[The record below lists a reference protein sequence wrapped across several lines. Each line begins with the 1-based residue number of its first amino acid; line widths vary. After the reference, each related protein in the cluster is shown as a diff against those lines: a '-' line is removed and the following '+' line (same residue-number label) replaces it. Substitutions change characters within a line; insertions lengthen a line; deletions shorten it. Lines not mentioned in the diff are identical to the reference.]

1 VAYLITG
8 VIRRFLFLTAACV
21 LSCGVPLFP
30 QTAAQAPPPA
40 DYNDPEGYAV
50 LSVLLEH
57 YHSEAENTLQIS
69 SLTASGPK
77 PDSFDTCATK
87 LPPEFATAAD
97 DYKDKNKQ
105 NSRVVKKFNLKFGYK
120 FVDLAKKR
128 QPLAP
133 TNNAKGLPPP
143 LFDHDVYEV
152 SAVGFDASH
161 THAIAYVSDFCG
173 PDCSSGAYH
182 LLVKEKDGWKEF
194 VSSPV
199 CEWMRSNREALAPRS
214 PSS

>member
-1 VAYLITG
+1 MANLITG
-8 VIRRFLFLTAACV
+8 MIRRILFLTVSCV
-21 LSCGVPLFP
+21 LVCALPLLA
-30 QTAAQAPPPA
+30 QNAAQVAPPA
-40 DYNDPEGYAV
+40 DYDDPDGYAV
-50 LSVLLEH
+50 LSVLIEH

-87 LPPEFATAAD
+87 LPPEFATAAS
-97 DYKDKNKQ
+97 DYKEKNKQ
-105 NSRVVKKFNLKFGYK
+105 NSRVAKKFNVKFGYK
-120 FVDLAKKR
+120 LVDLSKKR

-133 TNNAKGLPPP
+133 THNERGLPPP

-152 SAVGFDASH
+152 SAVGFDATR
-161 THAIAYVSDFCG
+161 THAIAYVSDVCG

-182 LLVKEKDGWKEF
+182 LLVKEKGGWKEF

-199 CEWMRSNREALAPRS
+199 CEWMRSNRDPLASRS